1 MASKSHFTKHKKK
14 QRMQLIYQRNLLSIF
29 MLVCLLSA
37 QPIFAQ
43 KYSNEFL
50 SIGVSARAQAMGNS
64 VIATVNDVTA
74 GYWNPAGLATFAPE
88 MGLQLGA
95 MHAEWFAGVGKFD
108 YLAATLPLA
117 NENRRIGLSLVRF
130 GIDGIPNTLSL
141 YDDDGSINFDNIVE
155 FSAADYAFLMSYAQK
170 MKSKKEGRQLYIGGN
185 IKIVRRVIGQFATA
199 WGFGLDLGAQW
210 HIGNLR
216 IGAVGRDITSTFNA
230 WTVTFTEREKEILI
244 ATNNDLPDINSVEVT
259 KPSFV
264 LGFAY
269 QMQFDKISFLPELN
283 FHATTDGKRNTLIQ
297 GDPISIDPSLGVE
310 LGYNDFVFF
319 RTGINQFQK
328 ETSFDNGET
337 LTARPSLGV
346 GLKLGRLKVDYAYT
360 DVGDSQN
367 RFSHVVSLILDIK
380 PKERN

>member
-1 MASKSHFTKHKKK
+1 MTS
-14 QRMQLIYQRNLLSIF
+14 IYQRSLLYFFAFI
-29 MLVCLLSA
+29 LTLSA

-64 VIATVNDVTA
+64 VISTVNDVTA
-74 GYWNPAGLATFAPE
+74 GYWNPAGLATFAPD

-95 MHAEWFAGVGKFD
+95 MHSEWFAGVGKFD

-117 NENRRIGLSLVRF
+117 NKNRRIGLSMIRF

-141 YDDDGSINFDNIVE
+141 YDDEGAINFDNIVE

-170 MKSKKEGRQLYIGGN
+170 IESKKEGRQLYIGGN
-185 IKIVRRVIGQFATA
+185 VKIVRRVIGQFASS

-210 HIGNLR
+210 HLGNLR

-230 WTVTFTEREKEILI
+230 WTVTFTEREKEVLI
-244 ATNNDLPDINSVEVT
+244 ATNNELPDINSVEVT
-259 KPSFV
+259 KPSFI

-269 QMQFDKISFLPELN
+269 QMQFNKISFLPELN
-283 FHATTDGKRNTLIQ
+283 FNATTDGKRNTLIQ
-297 GDPISIDPSLGVE
+297 GDPVSIDPSLGIE

-319 RTGINQFQK
+319 RTGLNQFQK
-328 ETSFDNGET
+328 ETTFANGES

-380 PKERN
+380 PRESRD